1 MTSWATGRVLADM
14 RKSQTLAWPPVS
26 AIMPVLNEQRHLV
39 EAVEGVLD
47 QDYPGELE
55 VVLALGPSQDRTDE
69 IAAGLA
75 AADSRVRLVENPSGR
90 TPNALNAAIKAA
102 RHDLIVR
109 VDGHGVL
116 SPGYIR
122 VAVDEIRRTGAANVG
137 GIMRA
142 VGETDFECAV
152 AKAMTSPLGIGAAP
166 FHLGGPA
173 GPAYSVYLGVF
184 RREVLDRLGGYDEHF
199 ARAQDWELN
208 HRIRTA
214 GETVWFTPELVVT
227 YRPRSSLRAL
237 AGQFFRTGQWRRE
250 VIRRHPGTASVRYL
264 AAPVVT
270 ASVGAGVLAGVLG
283 ALGGPR
289 WLALGWLAP
298 GGYAVGALVAG
309 VTEGADLPP
318 RARAWLPAVLA
329 TMHLSWGTGF
339 MIGPLHAGTERASI
353 ASTVR

>member
-1 MTSWATGRVLADM
+1 M
-14 RKSQTLAWPPVS
+14 KQSQTLAWPPVS
-26 AIMPVLNEQRHLV
+26 AIMPVLNEERHLV
-39 EAVEGVLD
+39 EAVEGVLG
-47 QDYPGELE
+47 QAYLGELE

-90 TPNALNAAIKAA
+90 TPDALNAAIKAA

-152 AKAMTSPLGIGAAP
+152 ARAMTSPLGIGAAP
-166 FHLGGPA
+166 FHLGGSP
-173 GPAYSVYLGVF
+173 GPADSVYLGVF

-208 HRIRTA
+208 HRIRAA
-214 GETVWFTPELVVT
+214 GETVWFTPDLVVT

-237 AGQFFRTGQWRRE
+237 GAQFFCTGQWRRE
-250 VIRRHPGTASVRYL
+250 VIRRYPGTASPRYL
-264 AAPVVT
+264 AAPLVT
-270 ASVGAGVLAGVLG
+270 ASVGAGALVGLLG
-283 ALGGPR
+283 TLGGPR
-289 WLALGWLAP
+289 WLAFGWFAP
-298 GGYAVGALVAG
+298 AGYAAGAVVAG
-309 VTEGADLPP
+309 VAEGRRLPL

-329 TMHLSWGTGF
+329 TMHLAWGSGFIVGPSRAHSRTSDRPPGRGSRPSWC
-339 MIGPLHAGTERASI
+339 
-353 ASTVR
+353 

>member
-1 MTSWATGRVLADM
+1 
-14 RKSQTLAWPPVS
+14 
-26 AIMPVLNEQRHLV
+26 MPVLNEERHLA
-39 EAVEGVLD
+39 EAVDGVLT

-75 AADSRVRLVENPSGR
+75 TADGRIRLVENPSGR
-90 TPNALNAAIKAA
+90 TPDALNAAIKAA

-122 VAVDEIRRTGAANVG
+122 TAVDEIRRTGAANVG
-137 GIMRA
+137 GIMQA
-142 VGETDFECAV
+142 VGETDFERAV
-152 AKAMTSPLGIGAAP
+152 ARAMTSTLGIGAAP

-173 GPAYSVYLGVF
+173 GPADSVYLGVF

-208 HRIRTA
+208 HRIRAA
-214 GETVWFTPELVVT
+214 GETVWFTPSLVVT

-250 VIRRHPGTASVRYL
+250 VIRRHPATVSARYL

-270 ASVGAGVLAGVLG
+270 VAISAGGLAGLLG
-283 ALGGPR
+283 MLRGSR
-289 WLALGWLAP
+289 WLVLGWLVPA
-298 GGYAVGALVAG
+298 GYGAGAIVAG
-309 VTEGADLPP
+309 LADSKDLPW
-318 RARAWLPAVLA
+318 RVRLWLPVVLA
-329 TMHLSWGTGF
+329 TMHLSWGAGFVVGPEHAITGNPGIRIT
-339 MIGPLHAGTERASI
+339 MR
-353 ASTVR
+353 

>member
-1 MTSWATGRVLADM
+1 MNSMKRQD
-14 RKSQTLAWPPVS
+14 WPAVS
-26 AIMPVLNEQRHLV
+26 VIMPVLDEERHLAA
-39 EAVEGVLD
+39 AVTGVLN
-47 QDYPGELE
+47 QEYRGELE
-55 VVLALGPSQDRTDE
+55 LVLALGPSRDGTDE
-69 IAAGLA
+69 IATALA
-75 AADSRVRLVENPSGR
+75 AGDSRIRLVENPSGR
-90 TPNALNAAIKAA
+90 TPDALNAAIKAA

-152 AKAMTSPLGIGAAP
+152 ATAMTSRFGIGAAP

-173 GPAYSVYLGVF
+173 GPADSVYLGVF

-208 HRIRTA
+208 HRIRA
-214 GETVWFTPELVVT
+214 SGETVWFTPDLVVT
-227 YRPRSSLRAL
+227 YRPRSGLRAL

-250 VIRRHPGTASVRYL
+250 VIRRHPGTATLRYV
-264 AAPVVT
+264 AAPMVT
-270 ASVGAGVLAGVLG
+270 ASVGAGAFAGVLS

-298 GGYAVGALVAG
+298 AGYLAGTVSVGLI
-309 VTEGADLPP
+309 EGRQLPW
-318 RARAWLPAVLA
+318 RSRAWLPAVLA
-329 TMHLSWGTGF
+329 VMHLTWGAGF
-339 MIGPLHAGTERASI
+339 MVGSHQGVSPRSNI
-353 ASTVR
+353 ATALDHT

>member
-1 MTSWATGRVLADM
+1 
-14 RKSQTLAWPPVS
+14 
-26 AIMPVLNEQRHLV
+26 
-39 EAVEGVLD
+39 
-47 QDYPGELE
+47 
-55 VVLALGPSQDRTDE
+55 
-69 IAAGLA
+69 
-75 AADSRVRLVENPSGR
+75 
-90 TPNALNAAIKAA
+90 
-102 RHDLIVR
+102 
-109 VDGHGVL
+109 
-116 SPGYIR
+116 
-122 VAVDEIRRTGAANVG
+122 
-137 GIMRA
+137 
-142 VGETDFECAV
+142 
-152 AKAMTSPLGIGAAP
+152 
-166 FHLGGPA
+166 
-173 GPAYSVYLGVF
+173 LGVF

-208 HRIRTA
+208 HRIRAA

-250 VIRRHPGTASVRYL
+250 VIRRHRGTASVRYL

-270 ASVGAGVLAGVLG
+270 ASVGAGVLAGVVS

-309 VTEGADLPP
+309 VTEGVDLPP

-339 MIGPLHAGTERASI
+339 MIGPPHAATERAGI
-353 ASTVR
+353 AAVVK

>member
-1 MTSWATGRVLADM
+1 MTPWATGRVLADM
-14 RKSQTLAWPPVS
+14 RQSQTIAWPPVS
-26 AIMPVLNEQRHLV
+26 AIMPVLNEERHLV
-39 EAVEGVLD
+39 EAVEGVLG

-75 AADSRVRLVENPSGR
+75 AAHSRVRLVENPSGR
-90 TPNALNAAIKAA
+90 TPDALNAAIKAA
-102 RHDLIVR
+102 GHDLIVR

-152 AKAMTSPLGIGAAP
+152 ARAMTSPLGIGAAP

-173 GPAYSVYLGVF
+173 GPANSVYLGVF

-208 HRIRTA
+208 HRIRAA

-250 VIRRHPGTASVRYL
+250 VIRRHPGTASVL
-264 AAPVVT
+264 
-270 ASVGAGVLAGVLG
+270 S

-289 WLALGWLAP
+289 WLTLGWLGP

-339 MIGPLHAGTERASI
+339 MIGPLHAATEGAGN
-353 ASTVR
+353 AATVR